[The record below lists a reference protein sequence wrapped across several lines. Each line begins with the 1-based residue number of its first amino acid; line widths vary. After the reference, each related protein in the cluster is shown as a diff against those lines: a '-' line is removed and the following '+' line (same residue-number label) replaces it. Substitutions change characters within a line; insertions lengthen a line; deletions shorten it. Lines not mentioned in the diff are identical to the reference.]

1 MFPFFVGE
9 FFRRRRRARY
19 ARDEMPFSP
28 ILEIVA
34 FWMLL
39 VFGALFAD
47 MAILGLGAAWILGV
61 EWDRTTI
68 VLLWIAGLVSPVCLW
83 MAMVYWWRMTRTRS
97 SDR

>member
-1 MFPFFVGE
+1 MVPFFVGE
-9 FFRRRRRARY
+9 FFRRRRRRGY

-34 FWMLL
+34 FWILL

-47 MAILGLGAAWILGV
+47 MAILGFGAAVVLGL

-68 VLLWIAGLVSPVCLW
+68 ILLAIAGLISPGCLW
-83 MAMVYWWRMTRTRS
+83 MAMVYWWRMTRERS
-97 SDR
+97 RDH